1 MENLIKKL
9 MEADSMGDYEIAS
22 KACIDYFTIAP
33 EADREL
39 IRKAMITKTDEM
51 MSKAIE
57 TRQKAANLIHE
68 FENKKVTI
76 EVDGQK
82 YSLGEWVTM
91 KEYCRRFGLKNTMVI
106 NNWISRNV
114 IPKENILNI
123 SQLNN
128 LRLIRAVPYKDKI

>member
-1 MENLIKKL
+1 MENLIKRLK
-9 MEADSMGDYEIAS
+9 EADSTEEYEIAS
-22 KACIDYFTIAP
+22 KACVDYFTIAS
-33 EADREL
+33 ETDREL
-39 IRKAMITKTDEM
+39 IRKAMITKTDEI

-68 FENKKVTI
+68 FENKNVSI
-76 EVDGQK
+76 EIDGQK
-82 YSLGEWVTM
+82 YSLSEWVTM

-106 NNWISRNV
+106 NNWINRNI

-128 LRLIRAVPYKDKI
+128 LRLIRAVPYKD